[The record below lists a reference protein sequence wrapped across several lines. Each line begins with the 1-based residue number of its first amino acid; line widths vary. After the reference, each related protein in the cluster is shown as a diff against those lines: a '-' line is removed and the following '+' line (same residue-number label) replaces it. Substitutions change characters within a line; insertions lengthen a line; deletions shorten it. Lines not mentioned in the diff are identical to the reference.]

1 MKTALVCVSFGTSVA
16 EARRSIA
23 AVEEALRA
31 ELPQARFVRAFTSPT
46 IRRALAARGEE
57 VWSFPQALEHLAQE
71 GRTLYVTMLAR
82 PGGAPPLSDRGRC
95 ARSGAAAG
103 RAPG

>member
-57 VWSFPQALEHLAQE
+57 VWSFPQALEHLA
-71 GRTLYVTMLAR
+71 
-82 PGGAPPLSDRGRC
+82 
-95 ARSGAAAG
+95 
-103 RAPG
+103 